1 MGSDSYW
8 SYSSGLDFHKGE
20 TYIPIGEDEAELREH
35 DKRAESRAAHE
46 LHVKHQQILDQIK
59 RPEYKRGPR
68 GNQTSSF
75 YPNHS
80 TWTPGLIPDLLRPP
94 SERLVSI
101 AADLQRLEEREFNL
115 RGQIL
120 AANAIEAALNM

>member
-1 MGSDSYW
+1 M
-8 SYSSGLDFHKGE
+8 GE
-20 TYIPIGEDEAELREH
+20 TYIPLGEDEAELREH
-35 DKRAESRAAHE
+35 AKRAESRAAHE
-46 LHVKHQQILDQIK
+46 LHVKHQQILDQIP

-75 YPNHS
+75 YRNHS